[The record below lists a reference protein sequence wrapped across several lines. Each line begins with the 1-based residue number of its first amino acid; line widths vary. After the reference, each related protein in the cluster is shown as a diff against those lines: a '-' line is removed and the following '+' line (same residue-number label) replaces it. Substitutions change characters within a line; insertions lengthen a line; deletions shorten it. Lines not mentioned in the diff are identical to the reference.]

1 MKRQIVSVMGNSMYP
16 AIWQDDKVFIYRKD
30 DYDVGK
36 ILVYAYRSEQ
46 YLIHRLL
53 RCINNR
59 YYCKGDNS
67 FRIEDVGKQDIL
79 GQVEF
84 VLRNDHIIIPKDVTP
99 EFIKSSLKIGLEF
112 LNNGF
117 NRDKTLNSDIFT
129 KYKQLYLGDDINVV
143 K

>member
-1 MKRQIVSVMGNSMYP
+1 MKKQIVSVTGNSMYP
-16 AIWQDDKVFIYRKD
+16 AILQNDKVFISRKD
-30 DYDVGK
+30 DYAVGA

-67 FRIEDVGKQDIL
+67 FRLEDVEKQDIL

-84 VLRNDHIIIPKDVTP
+84 VLRNNQIIVPKKVSG
-99 EFIKSSLKIGLEF
+99 EFIKQSLKIGIEF
-112 LNNGF
+112 SRVGYSS
-117 NRDKTLNSDIFT
+117 DEIVNSDIYLKF
-129 KYKQLYLGDDINVV
+129 KQLYLKGDNNVV
-143 K
+143 N